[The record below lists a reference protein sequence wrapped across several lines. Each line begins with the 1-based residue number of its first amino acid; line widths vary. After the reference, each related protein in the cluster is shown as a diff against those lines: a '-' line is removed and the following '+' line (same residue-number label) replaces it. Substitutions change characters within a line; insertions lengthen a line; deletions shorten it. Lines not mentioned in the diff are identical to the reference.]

1 MDKDLQGEEMPVIL
15 DILDAKDYFTTWHK
29 RPQAAL
35 AWYYCGRVYL
45 QRNEYDAAM
54 ASFKEAETLS
64 DKTNNYEL
72 LASIYYYMGVM
83 YTNQLSG
90 DNTIEKLRLALDIMQ
105 THPIEFKKEFELY
118 NLMALSQMLVRE
130 NADSTIMCYRKA
142 LSFALIHQDS
152 IRQSIASRHIGACYL
167 IENNIDSARIYL
179 YKSIQL
185 DKNENATLY
194 YNLAELYYAENN
206 RDSVMHFFNLS
217 LPLAKKGKN
226 NILCS
231 NLYRLLYQL
240 EKNTG
245 NYYQA
250 LEYQDIY
257 MDYLSNI
264 LEDKS
269 QNDILITE
277 TKYNYDQTQLQNK
290 KLIIQRQYIAGSIL
304 FFLLILIA
312 TGFYVQ
318 WKYSRQKAHTLE
330 LENAALEAEHQMQ
343 SLKNLRNEVLSH
355 IDILKQIALL
365 REDKQLNDKGS
376 YKHTHLERI
385 HNIVYGNRIGYDWDV
400 FFKSFQSSVLFREIF
415 LQIHQMPAFEQLDTV
430 NKQICYLAC
439 LDFSNAEMG
448 ILLGIALR
456 GLEQRKTNIRKQLN
470 MPPKM
475 DFKLFFNIDEKYS
488 WEAMA
493 EKEQKQQ

>member
-1 MDKDLQGEEMPVIL
+1 MDKDLQGEEIPVIL

-35 AWYYCGRVYL
+35 SWYYCGRVYL

-83 YTNQLSG
+83 YQSQLL
-90 DNTIEKLRLALDIMQ
+90 DIQAMEKLQSALKILR
-105 THPIEFKKEFELY
+105 TYSILFKKEFDLY
-118 NLMALSQMLVRE
+118 DAIAFSYIIQNQ
-130 NADSTIMCYRKA
+130 NDSVLYYYTESLQLAINQDDTIK
-142 LSFALIHQDS
+142 
-152 IRQSIASRHIGACYL
+152 QSIANRNIGAFYMIEEQVDSAVLYL
-167 IENNIDSARIYL
+167 QKSIRLNKNFVATSYFNLAKIYCMEQNNDSVQHYAGLALKLAIQENNNELCSSL
-179 YKSIQL
+179 YKLLFQTEGKSGNY
-185 DKNENATLY
+185 DKAIKY
-194 YNLAELYYAENN
+194 Q
-206 RDSVMHFFNLS
+206 
-217 LPLAKKGKN
+217 
-226 NILCS
+226 
-231 NLYRLLYQL
+231 NLY
-240 EKNTG
+240 TH
-245 NYYQA
+245 
-250 LEYQDIY
+250 
-257 MDYLSNI
+257 YLSEV
-264 LEDKS
+264 LVDK
-269 QNDILITE
+269 QKNDLLITE

-376 YKHTHLERI
+376 YKHTPLERI
-385 HNIVYGNRIGYDWDV
+385 HDVVYGNRIGYDWDM

-415 LQIHQMPAFEQLDTV
+415 LQIHQMPAFEQLDNV

-475 DFKLFFNIDEKYS
+475 DFKLFFGVDGKYG
-488 WEAMA
+488 W
-493 EKEQKQQ
+493 KTT